1 MASPD
6 EFAQVMGFIA
16 AATGKSLSVESQVV
30 YFDLLG
36 DLPMSVLQ
44 LAAKKVCLRHRY
56 PTFPSVAEIR
66 ACAVE
71 VGRGE
76 VTAGTGAEAFAQA
89 WSAVRR
95 IDPEIE
101 GSFERATKG
110 LPPLVVK
117 AMLAMGVCSMVASGD
132 PVGVIRGQFLRIY
145 EQLAE
150 SERQTQAI
158 PERDR
163 QAIEKNKPAIGAA
176 RTIVQ
181 SIADVFQA
189 GEKR

>member
-6 EFAQVMGFIA
+6 EFAQVMGFVA
-16 AATGKSLSVESQVV
+16 AATGKSLSPESQVV

-44 LAAKKVCLRHRY
+44 LAARKVCLRHRY
-56 PTFPSVAEIR
+56 PTFPSVADIR
-66 ACAVE
+66 SCAVE
-71 VGRGE
+71 VSRGE
-76 VTAGTGAEAFAQA
+76 VAAGTGAEAFAQA

-95 IDPEIE
+95 IDPEID

-117 AMLAMGVCSMVASGD
+117 AMLAMGVCSMVASSD

-150 SERQTQAI
+150 SERQKQI
-158 PERDR
+158 LPERDR
-163 QAIEKNKPAIGAA
+163 QAIEQRKPAIGV
-176 RTIVQ
+176 RSIVQ

-189 GEKR
+189 PGEKR